1 MRCVNGCQPDRSL
14 LFSIPRMKPSAW
26 RESVPALLCLL
37 LTACAAPDRLL
48 YDQQD
53 IRIGIQQDPTV
64 NRSTS
69 AGRNSHPAQ
78 LTPEQ
83 VRLLLGSLQV
93 SGWSGSLMGFLVTP
107 TAIPVFKLG
116 ELRVIEGP
124 ISRALAAA
132 GQDERVFFTLPNQ
145 KTSYNDDRI
154 TGALAVRGPYLHFV
168 LTDHSAFTR
177 GDTAGGDDP
186 RDTKGMKLFVANP
199 AKPAQLVKSEE
210 PHWGPYEKVHLS
222 IAIHEVLALN
232 ETSNMPA
239 ASAASVTG
247 ESSPEPLSGQP
258 IERSE
263 DLHLQVQELTTSNLE
278 LKKRLE
284 EQSSQMTELKNEL
297 QMLQKEL
304 KKGKPKSSRTPPL
317 P

>member
-1 MRCVNGCQPDRSL
+1 M
-14 LFSIPRMKPSAW
+14 
-26 RESVPALLCLL
+26 PALLCLL

-48 YDQQD
+48 YDEQD
-53 IRIGIQQDPTV
+53 IRIGTQHDPTV
-64 NRSTS
+64 DRSAQT
-69 AGRNSHPAQ
+69 GRNTHPAQ

-83 VRLLLGSLQV
+83 VRLLLGSLRV

-107 TAIPVFKLG
+107 TPISVFKQD
-116 ELRVIEGP
+116 ELRTIAGP
-124 ISRALAAA
+124 ISHALSSA
-132 GQDERVFFTLPNQ
+132 GPDERVFFTLPNQ
-145 KTSYNDDRI
+145 KTPYSDDRI

-199 AKPAQLVKSEE
+199 AKPAQLAKSEE
-210 PHWGPYEKVHLS
+210 PRWGPYEKVHLS
-222 IAIHEVLALN
+222 IAIDDVLALGQ
-232 ETSNMPA
+232 TSNMPA
-239 ASAASVTG
+239 SGAAPGTG
-247 ESSPEPLSGQP
+247 APAPSQQTETSPKPVSGQP
-258 IERSE
+258 VERST

-297 QMLQKEL
+297 QKLQKEL
-304 KKGKPKSSRTPPL
+304 KKVKPKSLRTPPS